1 MSDLSNL
8 KIRITAL
15 SRILITVLVAVF
27 IDGDTRAVARQQDGV
42 PADNYRTWR
51 LQHRT
56 AAEAE
61 GILRQRIPFDPSRYR
76 IFVNPQQTSEL
87 TVVGDNETL
96 RVVTE
101 LLRVIDTDRN
111 VPDAAGTIVR
121 TYTCRPDRLA
131 AIMSELQ
138 LVFGQSEKVA
148 IRAGDSE
155 NQLLV
160 AAPAAVHQQIETWLA
175 SAASGLPAEARRTEP
190 SNTGSDWR
198 EKRLGAERGAA
209 VREAL
214 LALFDTRLIPQRLQ
228 DGIVFTLPLSTN
240 EVVQFGWAGADDLIY
255 YSASSNVATQFAV
268 LLEQLE
274 QYREGERAPRIIA
287 YRQGN
292 AFPVHNLLRAYGLLP
307 GESGDL
313 SATGGAGSPVLER
326 YGVRPV
332 SGEMPLSPQDT
343 VEPATETQEP
353 VIDPGAQDEI
363 TARQNALLRELRD
376 SVQVETLPDLGIII
390 LRGRQKEVDEL
401 SRIIQEL
408 ERLSAEAQP
417 EVRVVELRHTR
428 GEAIQR
434 IVQAVGNDLVN
445 SRQGKVTVT
454 PLVKPNALLLVGW
467 GDAIKAMEDL
477 IARLDQPVAADTQ
490 FEIFRLTE
498 ADATQVQTA
507 ITSFFAGRQGLAPQ
521 VQLVGDKYSNS
532 IIAYASPRDME
543 EIRRL
548 VQSMDVPGYAKRHQ
562 ARIIKVQNALAT
574 ELAATLTNAIKA
586 AIGTGDQSSA
596 ILELMAI
603 DSRGEQVLRSG
614 VLEEVQVTPNPV
626 NNTLIVSGPAES
638 MDLIEALVRQLDVT
652 GSTAQIKVFRIEN
665 GDAATLVQ
673 MLRSLLPEQ
682 TSDRPSMKL
691 SSDAAEESLAPLR
704 FSVDTRTNS
713 IIATGSEGDLRII
726 EALLVRLD
734 EKEFSQ
740 RRNSVYRLKNAPA
753 IEVAEAINNFLRSE
767 RQAAQ
772 ADPAT
777 MSPFEQIEREVVVVP
792 ERVGNRLILSA
803 TPRYF
808 EEVEALIQ
816 QLDEPPPQVVI
827 QVLIAEVTLDNAE
840 EFGIELGLQDS
851 ILFDRSLLGNLLT
864 TTQTTQSST
873 PAGVVTTTQE
883 IIQAATNEPGF
894 NFNTPSLGNSGSAKS
909 LATAGNVGGQGLSN
923 FAVGRINNELG
934 FGGLVLSASSESVSV
949 LIRALEECRR
959 LEVLSRPMVRTLDNQ
974 PAFIQVGQRVP
985 RIIGSTVNQNGQSN
999 AIALENVGLIL
1010 GVTPRISPDGTVV
1023 MEIDAERSGLGP
1035 ESEGVPVSVSPT
1047 GSIIRSPRVDTTT
1060 AQATV
1065 SAASG
1070 ETILLGGLI
1079 TKKSQEFSRGVPWLS
1094 DIPLLGN
1101 LFRYDSESVKRT
1113 ELIIV
1118 LTPYVINGPAEE
1130 QLLKQ
1135 TEFARMNWCY
1145 RDVVDIHG
1153 DLNSVP
1159 DKSTLFLDTP
1169 AEETIYPDGG
1179 IDETESAP
1187 DSPAPVEYPE
1197 GYR

>member
-1 MSDLSNL
+1 VSHL
-8 KIRITAL
+8 KTRAMPL
-15 SRILITVLVAVF
+15 SRILIAVLVAVF
-27 IDGDTRAVARQQDGV
+27 IVGETHALAWQQDDAVASD
-42 PADNYRTWR
+42 YRTYR

-56 AAEAE
+56 SAEAE
-61 GILRQRIPFDPSRYR
+61 DLLRQRLPVDQFSYR
-76 IFVNPQQTSEL
+76 VFTNPQRSNEL
-87 TVVGDNETL
+87 TVVADKQTFQA
-96 RVVTE
+96 VAE
-101 LLRVIDTDRN
+101 LLLVFDTAS
-111 VPDAAGTIVR
+111 PAANAAEIIVR
-121 TYTCRPDRLA
+121 TYPCRADQLTSISKGMQQTFGGLA
-131 AIMSELQ
+131 G
-138 LVFGQSEKVA
+138 VTV
-148 IRAGDSE
+148 RADIPE
-155 NQLLV
+155 NRLLV
-160 AAPAAVHQQIETWLA
+160 AAPPDIHQQIETWLA
-175 SAASGLPAEARRTEP
+175 TAAGGLPRPAPVIDRT
-190 SNTGSDWR
+190 NADTGWR
-198 EKRLGAERGAA
+198 EMPLDASRGAA

-214 LALFDTRLIPQRLQ
+214 LALFDTRLTPERLQ
-228 DGIVFTLPLSTN
+228 DGAMFSMSLPLNQALKFGWTN
-240 EVVQFGWAGADDLIY
+240 AADRIYYTGSPEVVD
-255 YSASSNVATQFAV
+255 QFAF
-268 LLEQLE
+268 LLTQLD
-274 QYREGERAPRIIA
+274 QYRAGDGAPRIIA
-287 YRQGN
+287 YREGN
-292 AFPVHNLLRAYGLLP
+292 AFPIRNLLRAYGLLP
-307 GESGDL
+307 GSLPGNSSSG
-313 SATGGAGSPVLER
+313 GGEDGLPVS
-326 YGVRPV
+326 YGVRQA
-332 SGEMPLSPQDT
+332 SGELPLFPQDT
-343 VEPATETQEP
+343 PAPQTGLQEP
-353 VIDPGAQDEI
+353 VIELPTNQDE
-363 TARQNALLRELRD
+363 TLERQNALLRELRD

-417 EVRVVELRHTR
+417 EVRIVELQHTR
-428 GEAIQR
+428 GEAIQK
-434 IVQAVGNDLVN
+434 ILQAVTNDLVS

-467 GDAIKAMEDL
+467 GEAIQTMADL
-477 IARLDQPVAADTQ
+477 IAKLDQPVAADTQ
-490 FEIFRLTE
+490 FEVFRLSI

-507 ITSFFAGRQGLAPQ
+507 ITTFFTGRQGLAPQ
-521 VQLVGDKYSNS
+521 VQLVADKFSNS
-532 IIAYASPRDME
+532 IIAYASPRDMQ

-548 VQSMDVPGYAKRHQ
+548 VENMDVPKYSRKQQAK
-562 ARIIKVQNALAT
+562 IVKVHNALAA
-574 ELAATLTNAIKA
+574 ELATTLTNAIKA
-586 AIGTGDQSSA
+586 AMGTGAQSSA
-596 ILELMAI
+596 VLELLAI
-603 DSRGEQVLRSG
+603 DSQGEQVLRSG

-626 NNTLIVSGPAES
+626 NNTLIISGPAES
-638 MDLIEALVRQLDVT
+638 MELMEALVKQLDVT
-652 GSTAQIKVFRIEN
+652 GSTAQIKVFRIDN

-682 TSDRPSMKL
+682 TTDRPSMKL

-753 IEVAEAINNFLRSE
+753 IEVADAINNFLRSE
-767 RQAAQ
+767 RQAEQ
-772 ADPAT
+772 VNPAT
-777 MSPFEQIEREVVVVP
+777 LSPFEQIEREVVVVP

-808 EEVEALIQ
+808 EEVEALIR

-827 QVLIAEVTLDNAE
+827 QVLIAEVALDNAE

-873 PAGVVTTTQE
+873 PAGVVTTTEQ
-883 IIQAATNEPGF
+883 IIQAASNEPGF
-894 NFNTPSLGNSGSAKS
+894 NFNTPQLGNSGSAKS

-1035 ESEGVPVSVSPT
+1035 ESEGVPVSVAPN

-1079 TKKSQEFSRGVPWLS
+1079 TKKSEQLSRGVPWLS

-1118 LTPYVINGPAEE
+1118 LTPYVISGPADE

-1153 DLNSVP
+1153 DLDAVP
-1159 DKSTLFLDTP
+1159 DKSTLFLDSP
-1169 AEETIYPDGG
+1169 AEETIYPDGTMG
-1179 IDETESAP
+1179 EDGGVHELHVPLEPPPPI
-1187 DSPAPVEYPE
+1187 
-1197 GYR
+1197 R